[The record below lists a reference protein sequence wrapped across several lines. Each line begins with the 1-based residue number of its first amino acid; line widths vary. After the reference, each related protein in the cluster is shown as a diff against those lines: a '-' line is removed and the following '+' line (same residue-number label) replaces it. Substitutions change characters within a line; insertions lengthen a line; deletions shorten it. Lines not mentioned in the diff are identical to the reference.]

1 MGALEKVF
9 SSNFISTRTTYWRF
23 VGSITSSIF
32 MATVESMLNR
42 KPKEKSFKAE
52 DLLFMAIIIII
63 TVHNCN
69 NYNTLRIYSTRSD
82 VNGD

>member
-9 SSNFISTRTTYWRF
+9 SSNFISTKTTYWRF

-32 MATVESMLNR
+32 MATGIHVEQ
-42 KPKEKSFKAE
+42 ETEGKSFKAE